1 MLKYTQPKIKTM
13 ENTFQNKILLAESTD
28 QVRVEF
34 YKKTYT
40 HVAGGVLL
48 FIFFEYILLQS
59 DMIVEFMMSMTQ
71 GWRWLV
77 MLGGFMFITNYAEG
91 TALKTAD
98 KSKQYLAYTIY
109 ILAEAFIF
117 VPLLYIAIYYTESAD
132 LVQQAAIVTLGL
144 FAGISSVVFIT
155 KKDFSFLKSALT
167 IGFFIAIGLIVAGS
181 LFGFNLGLWFSVGMC
196 VLAGGAILY
205 QTSNLVNKFG
215 TEDYIPAALGLFA
228 SLMLLFWY
236 VLSIFMSRD

>member
-1 MLKYTQPKIKTM
+1 M
-13 ENTFQNKILLAESTD
+13 ENTFENKLLLTQATD
-28 QVRVEF
+28 QVRVDF

-40 HVAGGVLL
+40 HVAGGILL
-48 FIFFEYILLQS
+48 FVLFEYILLQS
-59 DMIVEFMMSMTQ
+59 NTLVEFMLSMTQ
-71 GWRWLV
+71 GWKWLV
-77 MLGGFMFITNYAEG
+77 MLGGFMFITNYAES

-98 KSKQYLAYTIY
+98 KNKQYLAYAVY
-109 ILAEAFIF
+109 IFAEAIIF
-117 VPLLYIAIYYTESAD
+117 VPLLYMAIVYTESYE
-132 LVQQAAIVTLGL
+132 LLQQATIVTLAL
-144 FAGISSVVFIT
+144 FVGISSIVFIT
-155 KKDFSFLKSALT
+155 KKDFSFIKSGLT
-167 IGFFIAIGLIVAGS
+167 VGFFIAIGLIVAGS